1 MSLNPIT
8 REEKF
13 LAKAGGEDVGE
24 LKPIT
29 RREQFLAKLAGG
41 GSGGGGSWN
50 DLKDKPFEETVED
63 ITISFDCGNTEGLEF
78 VEMMAGYG
86 LYKISNLVPTKENLL
101 GAAFISN
108 MGNSDI
114 LAEDIEIRG
123 DGNIQIFGS
132 IFIVSDY
139 NAISMPITS
148 NGVWFNY
155 SPSMQGI
162 VFDLKYTARTIK
174 TLDPKFLPAGVGGG
188 GVMMVNVAYQDIA
201 EGDSGMEFVG
211 VSADKTHAE
220 ILGAINSGIFAV
232 AILDMTLLGIGK
244 MFLPLTG
251 VMEYEGIANV
261 AFSLQQ
267 GSEIFDVYV
276 MAGDEWSAEITTAQ

>member
-29 RREQFLAKLAGG
+29 RREQFLDRLA
-41 GSGGGGSWN
+41 
-50 DLKDKPFEETVED
+50 
-63 ITISFDCGNTEGLEF
+63 
-78 VEMMAGYG
+78 
-86 LYKISNLVPTKENLL
+86 
-101 GAAFISN
+101 
-108 MGNSDI
+108 
-114 LAEDIEIRG
+114 
-123 DGNIQIFGS
+123 
-132 IFIVSDY
+132 
-139 NAISMPITS
+139 
-148 NGVWFNY
+148 
-155 SPSMQGI
+155 
-162 VFDLKYTARTIK
+162 
-174 TLDPKFLPAGVGGG
+174 GGG
-188 GVMMVNVAYQDIA
+188 GVMLVNVAYQDIA

-244 MFLPLTG
+244 MFLPLAG

>member
-41 GSGGGGSWN
+41 GSGGGG
-50 DLKDKPFEETVED
+50 
-63 ITISFDCGNTEGLEF
+63 
-78 VEMMAGYG
+78 
-86 LYKISNLVPTKENLL
+86 
-101 GAAFISN
+101 
-108 MGNSDI
+108 
-114 LAEDIEIRG
+114 
-123 DGNIQIFGS
+123 
-132 IFIVSDY
+132 
-139 NAISMPITS
+139 
-148 NGVWFNY
+148 
-155 SPSMQGI
+155 
-162 VFDLKYTARTIK
+162 
-174 TLDPKFLPAGVGGG
+174 
-188 GVMMVNVAYQDIA
+188 VMMVNVAYQDIA

-220 ILGAINSGIFAV
+220 ILGAINSGTFAV

-244 MFLPLTG
+244 MFLPLAG
-251 VMEYEGIANV
+251 VMEYGGIANV

-267 GSEIFDVYV
+267 GSEVFDVYV
-276 MAGDEWSAEITTAQ
+276 MTGDEWSAEITTAQ